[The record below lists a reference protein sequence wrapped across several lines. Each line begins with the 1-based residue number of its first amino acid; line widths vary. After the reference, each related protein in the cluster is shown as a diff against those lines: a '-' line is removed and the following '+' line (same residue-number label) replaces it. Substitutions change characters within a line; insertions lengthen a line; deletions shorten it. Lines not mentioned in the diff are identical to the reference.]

1 MKHSHSPFLR
11 VNTMREQLEQ
21 LRNEALQ
28 AIGEASTEEALQNI
42 RIRFLGRKGELTAL
56 MKGLGQLSSE
66 ERPVVGQLVNT
77 IRDEIESKLEAGLT
91 AAREHAKNERLQSE
105 QIDVTLPGRRT
116 SCGSKHPITLVIEE
130 VSDIFAGLGFSIAEG
145 PEIEHDWYNFEA
157 LNFPP
162 EHPARD
168 MQDTFFVDNR
178 LLLRTHT
185 SPVQIRTMLK
195 KKPPLRIIA
204 PGTVYRCDSDA
215 THSPMFHQI
224 EGLLVDKG
232 ISFGDLKGILTIFT
246 NQLFG
251 QKTGVRLRPSFFPF
265 TEPSAEVDIA
275 CVICGGKGC
284 RVCKNSGW
292 LEILGAGMVDP
303 EVYRHVG
310 YDAEDI
316 SGFAFGMGIERI
328 AMLKYGISDMRLL
341 FENDVR
347 FLRQF

>member
-1 MKHSHSPFLR
+1 
-11 VNTMREQLEQ
+11 MREQLEQ

-28 AIGEASTEEALQNI
+28 AIGEASCGDALNNV

-56 MKGLGQLSSE
+56 MKGLGGLSAE
-66 ERPVVGQLVNT
+66 ERPIIGQLVNN
-77 IRDEIESKLEAGLT
+77 IRDEIESSLD
-91 AAREHAKNERLQSE
+91 AALLAEREKSRNERLQSE
-105 QIDVTLPGRRT
+105 RIDVTLPGRRLPH
-116 SCGSKHPITLVIEE
+116 GSKHPITLVIEE
-130 VSDIFAGLGFSIAEG
+130 VSDIFAGLGFSVAEG
-145 PEIEHDWYNFEA
+145 PEIEQDWYNFEA

-168 MQDTFFVDNR
+168 MQDTFFVENN

-195 KKPPLRIIA
+195 QKPPVRIIA

-224 EGLLVDKG
+224 EGLMVDRG
-232 ISFGDLKGILTIFT
+232 VSFGDLKGILTVFT

-310 YDAEDI
+310 YDAETV

-328 AMLKYGISDMRLL
+328 AMLKYGINDMRLL